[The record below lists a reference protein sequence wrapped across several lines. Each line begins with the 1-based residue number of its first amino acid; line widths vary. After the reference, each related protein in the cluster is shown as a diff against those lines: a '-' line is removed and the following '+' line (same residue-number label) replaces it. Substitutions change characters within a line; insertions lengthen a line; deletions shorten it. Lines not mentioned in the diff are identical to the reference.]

1 MDDRKS
7 EGALETVKN
16 TGMCSNGDWFFGR
29 PTIEDLRQD
38 LRAVL
43 KKCRPDWDITRRE
56 RKAAWERGEGD
67 RFYPYGK
74 TYRQVFRGPAI
85 PQRRLLTDSTA

>member
-29 PTIEDLRQD
+29 LTIEDLRQD

-43 KKCRPDWDITRRE
+43 KKCRPDLDITRQE
-56 RKAAWERGEGD
+56 LKAA
-67 RFYPYGK
+67 
-74 TYRQVFRGPAI
+74 
-85 PQRRLLTDSTA
+85 